1 LGCTWVLLDLEK
13 KKKEKRKQNNDK
25 HVKNINPEDI
35 TPHHTK
41 NCLVYLGGRSFPI
54 KNARL
59 ARDGRGLTIPVGLL
73 PLLPRPHLFFLF
85 CLSLPSPLPLPLLP
99 TPWPVFSNKTT
110 TTTMSVRPTTTM
122 NTNPQTP
129 PPPSAHHYK
138 TTLCLVAHL
147 GFVHRRLLLR
157 RRGWWCVRFLLAQVR
172 QRHGIDQFKD
182 GGKT

>member
-1 LGCTWVLLDLEK
+1 MRRQAPLTNNLMEYCPFGLYLGPFGPG
-13 KKKEKRKQNNDK
+13 KKEKRKQNNDK

-122 NTNPQTP
+122 NTKHQTP
-129 PPPSAHHYK
+129 NTTIIPPLQNHTVLGCSPWLRPSP
-138 TTLCLVAHL
+138 
-147 GFVHRRLLLR
+147 
-157 RRGWWCVRFLLAQVR
+157 LAPPA
-172 QRHGIDQFKD
+172 
-182 GGKT
+182 